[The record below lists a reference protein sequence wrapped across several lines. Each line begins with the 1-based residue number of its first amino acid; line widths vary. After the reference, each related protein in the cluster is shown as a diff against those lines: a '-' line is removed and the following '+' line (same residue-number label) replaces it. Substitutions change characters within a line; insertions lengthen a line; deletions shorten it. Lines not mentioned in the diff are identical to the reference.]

1 VMPADPHG
9 FLISKT
15 FHHINQD
22 FLPMPRIVLVGLL
35 SLVFAHAWAARPL
48 VTDDARLTTAGSC
61 QLESWTRIYS
71 DSQEVWALPA
81 CNPTGNLEFT
91 AGGGRAIYDQAETSV
106 DYVLQLKTLFRPLR
120 TNDWGVGLGVGSVLH
135 PEIYPGPNQLG
146 NAYAYVPVSISF
158 DDDNLVVHTN
168 LGWLRDRA
176 TGQESMTFGIG
187 GEFQLASRFLAIAE
201 VYGDERNLPFWQI
214 GGRYSVIPDMVQV
227 DATVGQQSGGSLGSR
242 WISMGLRF
250 TPERLF

>member
-1 VMPADPHG
+1 M
-9 FLISKT
+9 S
-15 FHHINQD
+15 
-22 FLPMPRIVLVGLL
+22 RIIFAGLL
-35 SLVFAHAWAARPL
+35 SLAMTHAWAARPF

-71 DSQEVWALPA
+71 SSREVWVLPA
-81 CNPTGNLEFT
+81 CNPTGNLELT
-91 AGGGRAIYDQAETSV
+91 AGGGRAIYDRAEASV

-120 TNDWGVGLGVGSVLH
+120 TNDWGAGLGVGSVQH

-158 DDDNLVVHTN
+158 DDDHLVMHTN

-176 TGQESMTFGIG
+176 TGQESMTFGVG
-187 GEFQLASRFLAIAE
+187 GELQLASRFLAIAE

-214 GGRYSVIPDMVQV
+214 GGRYSIIPNTLQV
-227 DATVGQQSGGSLGSR
+227 DATVGKQAGSGIETR
-242 WISMGLRF
+242 WFSMGLRF